1 MYLILHSLDVED
13 YIIFFGLIPIAFIY
27 LINFIFLHRISSKND
42 YFKNEFVV
50 AEFTEDDRVE
60 TDNID
65 YGTNPNHVN
74 DSSNFSAISCPTDL
88 DKSPVSLQK
97 QTAFE
102 GYKTDPFN
110 HIWIFWL
117 YFFEY
122 CAITGFLDRLAQ
134 LRESDQSDDFFEKNL
149 FTITQFLYQAGV
161 LVARSSLPCLKLK
174 VTGTV
179 SFIMLVHFCVLFAFC
194 LWYVDVSRWI
204 IFVISLSLGMFGGWG
219 YLFSYYRLMD
229 NKKVSESNREKLINY
244 LAVSADIGALCAT
257 LFAILVSNTIL
268 KVD

>member
-1 MYLILHSLDVED
+1 M
-13 YIIFFGLIPIAFIY
+13 Y

-50 AEFTEDDRVE
+50 AELSEDDRVE
-60 TDNID
+60 AGSID
-65 YGTNPNHVN
+65 YGTNPNQVQN
-74 DSSNFSAISCPTDL
+74 ESSIMSCPTDL
-88 DKSPVSLQK
+88 AKSPVNLNK

-102 GYKTDPFN
+102 GYKTDPLN
-110 HIWIFWL
+110 HVWIFWL

-134 LRESDQSDDFFEKNL
+134 LRESDQSSDFFEKNL

-161 LVARSSLPCLKLK
+161 LIARSSLPCLKLK
-174 VTGTV
+174 ITGTV
-179 SFIMLVHFCVLFAFC
+179 SVIMLVHFAVLFSFC
-194 LWYVDVSRWI
+194 LWYVNVSRWI
-204 IFVISLSLGMFGGWG
+204 IFVISLSLGIFGGWG

-229 NKKVSESNREKLINY
+229 NKKVSENNREKLINY
-244 LAVSADIGALCAT
+244 LAVSADLGALCAT